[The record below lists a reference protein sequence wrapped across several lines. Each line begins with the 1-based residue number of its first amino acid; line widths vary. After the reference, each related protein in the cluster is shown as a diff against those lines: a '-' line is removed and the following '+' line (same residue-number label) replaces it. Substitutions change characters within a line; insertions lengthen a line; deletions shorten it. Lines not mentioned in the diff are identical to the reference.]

1 MLGRRYINAK
11 KKCNVNEYHD
21 ADELIWI
28 MHTCKHKLHT
38 QNASNKKYKQI
49 IKGDLIEGGGEW
61 NDHTN
66 LMV

>member
-11 KKCNVNEYHD
+11 KNVMLMNTMMQMNW
-21 ADELIWI
+21 DESCI
-28 MHTCKHKLHT
+28 HSKHKLHT
-38 QNASNKKYKQI
+38 QNAPDKKYKQI

-66 LMV
+66 LMI